1 VGEAEAAVGEAE
13 AAVTDPRLAARIERT
28 ERELAADPRFEPEP
42 EGLAPGETEIIIG
55 EWIPGSRHP
64 KEAEE

>member
-1 VGEAEAAVGEAE
+1 MIDAE
-13 AAVTDPRLAARIERT
+13 LAARIEGS

-55 EWIPGSRHP
+55 EWIPGSRRP
-64 KEAEE
+64 KEAEG